1 MASLTNLEKRYN
13 RSINANDFYGA
24 EQAIRMMHHRLT
36 KPKSPGEV
44 DLARASSILVD
55 AAKTLLRKHQIQAGT
70 ALAILAVKHNEDHK
84 VTACPANIST
94 MVSIADAYEL
104 PANADASTV
113 AEFRREKLRFARAA
127 VAWSARKEC
136 LGTQNGTPSLNTI
149 VALAAVD
156 ANDFGLAERHF
167 ICSDSPKSFAN
178 AMYAYSLQRTLPSE
192 KALLLTRA
200 VLKYLVSENI
210 KDAVTLR
217 STYCSLHG
225 WPSADGEQ
233 APASTS
239 KAPPLAN
246 FCELIIKLGQ
256 LESSAAPLF
265 ESVVASYDPELKR
278 DDTLAPLLQKIGAR
292 YFGIQPP
299 MPTGLGGMMNT
310 MLKGLMNP

>member
-1 MASLTNLEKRYN
+1 MASLTSLEKRYN
-13 RSINANDFYGA
+13 RSIKANDFYGA

-44 DLARASSILVD
+44 DLARALSVLVD
-55 AAKTLLRKHQIQAGT
+55 AAKTLLQKHQVQAGT
-70 ALAILAVKHNEDHK
+70 ALAILAVKHNEDYK
-84 VTACPANIST
+84 VPASQANVAAMIA
-94 MVSIADAYEL
+94 IADTYEL
-104 PANADASTV
+104 PSDADASAI

-127 VAWSARKEC
+127 VQWSARKEC
-136 LGTQNGTPSLNTI
+136 LGTQNGSPSLNTV

-167 ICSDSPKSFAN
+167 ICSDSPKSFAV
-178 AMYAYSLQRTLPSE
+178 AMHAYSTQRTLPSE

-210 KDAVTLR
+210 KDAATFR
-217 STYCSLHG
+217 SAYCSLHG
-225 WPSADGEQ
+225 WPSAEAEQ
-233 APASTS
+233 VPASTPG
-239 KAPPLAN
+239 APPLAN
-246 FCELIIKLGQ
+246 FCELIIKLCQ

-265 ESVVASYDPELKR
+265 QSVVASYDPELKR
-278 DDTLAPLLQKIGAR
+278 DDTLEPMLQKIGAR

-310 MLKGLMNP
+310 MLKGLMNG